1 MLRAPRI
8 HIGFQLESL
17 WVHGTG
23 LQRMEQYSSTVP
35 KISAARQ
42 VSKEVGWPNI
52 YIYAQGSTE
61 PTRQSPRQSQL
72 MASIWQSTC
81 TRFIRSPEGGA
92 IKRCW
97 IKRQRTARDVTEG
110 SMSNQDTGNTFIYL
124 RLTRKTSP
132 SHRHNKMN
140 LISGVAWIL
149 RITGGSM

>member
-17 WVHGTG
+17 CVHGTG

-42 VSKEVGWPNI
+42 VSKEAGWP
-52 YIYAQGSTE
+52 YIYMHKVAQK

-72 MASIWQSTC
+72 MASICQSTC
-81 TRFIRSPEGGA
+81 TRFIRSPEGGT

-110 SMSNQDTGNTFIYL
+110 SMPNRDTGNTFIYL

-132 SHRHNKMN
+132 SHRHNKKN